1 MPRRLSGAQII
12 PVAFVDHID
21 NTVSRVDRISEALPV
36 IQSSHREVHDGT
48 AYSLTYIDEDLGDD
62 ATIIFALPAY
72 PALGKMIHIVFSG
85 GCGGNAILELL
96 ENPTITGGT
105 NMQAKNMNRC
115 YADGLTWKLN
125 PTLGGT
131 PTTLAQIYLFGG
143 SAPKPVGIAGGMRAD
158 WELVLYPTR
167 TYAIRLTNN
176 AGNAQPAQLM
186 CDYYVE

>member
-72 PALGKMIHIVFSG
+72 PWA
-85 GCGGNAILELL
+85 
-96 ENPTITGGT
+96 
-105 NMQAKNMNRC
+105 R
-115 YADGLTWKLN
+115 
-125 PTLGGT
+125 
-131 PTTLAQIYLFGG
+131 
-143 SAPKPVGIAGGMRAD
+143 
-158 WELVLYPTR
+158 
-167 TYAIRLTNN
+167 
-176 AGNAQPAQLM
+176 
-186 CDYYVE
+186 